1 MESKEFT
8 LSELAEKADIPF
20 STLRTFLYGGSTDC
34 KLSTAVKIA
43 HAFGI
48 SIDELVGA
56 ETIEAETR
64 NTIAMSR
71 ILKEHHRYVIRM
83 FAKHQFLL
91 HSEVPATSKQIS
103 VLLPDCQHGH
113 LKTTNLSEALNI
125 DHLPPSIKSE
135 VCLGFKI
142 PCKHYEP
149 HFFRDEILLIGAHRE
164 GLNGEK
170 CVVSKDGNIY
180 ICKKNI
186 LTVSGKKVINYMSL
200 INGKLLFNYDDIDDR
215 IGYVIGFLS
224 PDGELGVR

>member
-20 STLRTFLYGGSTDC
+20 STLRTFLYGDSTDC
-34 KLSTAVKIA
+34 KLSTAIKIA

-215 IGYVIGFLS
+215 IGYVVGFLS